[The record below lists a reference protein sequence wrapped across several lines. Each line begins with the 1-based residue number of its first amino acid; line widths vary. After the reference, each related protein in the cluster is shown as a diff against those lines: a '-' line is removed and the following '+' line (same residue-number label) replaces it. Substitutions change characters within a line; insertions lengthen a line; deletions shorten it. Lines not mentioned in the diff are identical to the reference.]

1 MLVRFH
7 LSTGAILD
15 KDVPNMN
22 DIGHVA
28 NTLAKYGRVYI
39 DDFKGAVLK
48 EHVVYMEEAP
58 QAFDEQLGPLP
69 LEKLELIPAEELA
82 EKIERR
88 AKYLDSPHKPGG
100 IIGEHYPYE
109 SIHTSHFEPQD
120 NEPLYHREREQWH
133 PGRS

>member
-28 NTLAKYGRVYI
+28 NTLAKFGRVYI

-48 EHVVYMEEAP
+48 EHVVYMEAAP
-58 QAFDEQLGPLP
+58 QAPEEVHGPYYADSDE
-69 LEKLELIPAEELA
+69 
-82 EKIERR
+82 
-88 AKYLDSPHKPGG
+88 PGN
-100 IIGEHYPYE
+100 IIKAHYPLE
-109 SIHTSHFEPQD
+109 SIHTSHFDPKD
-120 NEPLYHREREQWH
+120 NDPLYHREREQWH